1 MNFPEREQ
9 ARPQVKDAI
18 ERAQNDAR
26 ISSVEVTEQREQ
38 CERAQTLPSRDGT
51 RCNQREQARPTVKD
65 IFALR
70 KQGKTAPASSVLA
83 SSAGEAGSPAY
94 SAFRVSPA
102 ATVPAGSPA
111 VPSAQVPA
119 PSPALSGF
127 SRLQCVPR
135 FPRSHCARWFSSGA
149 FRSSARPFACFQRFS
164 RLQCVPRFPRSH
176 CSCWFSSGAE
186 PWPAGSSRLHPRESR
201 PPRSDDI

>member
-1 MNFPEREQ
+1 M
-9 ARPQVKDAI
+9 
-18 ERAQNDAR
+18 
-26 ISSVEVTEQREQ
+26 
-38 CERAQTLPSRDGT
+38 
-51 RCNQREQARPTVKD
+51 TVKD

-70 KQGKTAPASSVLA
+70 KQGKIEEAYEAIRPIYREHKGKYFAMKSKTAPTSSVLA

-94 SAFRVSPA
+94 SAFRASPA

-111 VPSAQVPA
+111 VPSAQVPV

-135 FPRSHCARWFSSGA
+135 FPRSHCA
-149 FRSSARPFACFQRFS
+149 
-164 RLQCVPRFPRSH
+164 
-176 CSCWFSSGAE
+176 CWFSSGAE
-186 PWPAGSSRLHPRESR
+186 PWPAGSSRLHSRESR